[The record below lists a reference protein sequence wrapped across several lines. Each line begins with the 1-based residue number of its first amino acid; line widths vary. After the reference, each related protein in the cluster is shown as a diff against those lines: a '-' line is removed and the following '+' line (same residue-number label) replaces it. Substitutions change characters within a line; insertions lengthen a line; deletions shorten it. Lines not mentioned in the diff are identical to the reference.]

1 MPADHERF
9 IQMAIEEAD
18 KGGAEGNSAVGSII
32 VEGGTVIGVG
42 RNTAI
47 TTKDPTTAHA
57 ETVALRETAVA
68 LGRSDFSGCALYT
81 TFQPCPMCS
90 GAIMVSGISTVVMG
104 ARPLAGES
112 AYGDFSVEKL
122 FHEAGWGDKIEVV
135 TGILVDEC
143 WKVRIDWAEKNGL
156 SR

>member
-9 IQMAIEEAD
+9 IRLAIDEAD

-32 VEGGTVIGVG
+32 VENNTVIGVG
-42 RNTAI
+42 RNLVGASN
-47 TTKDPTTAHA
+47 DPTAHA
-57 ETVALRETAVA
+57 ETVALRETAAA

-104 ARPLAGES
+104 ARPNPSES
-112 AYGDFSVEKL
+112 QYGDFSVEKL
-122 FHEAGWGDKIEVV
+122 FQESGWGSKIEVV
-135 TGILVDEC
+135 SGILTEEC
-143 WKVRIDWAEKNGL
+143 WKIRLDWAAKNGL

>member
-9 IQMAIEEAD
+9 IRLAIDEAD

-32 VEGGTVIGVG
+32 VENNTVIGVG
-42 RNTAI
+42 RNLVGASN
-47 TTKDPTTAHA
+47 DPTAHA
-57 ETVALRETAVA
+57 ETVALRETAAA

-104 ARPLAGES
+104 ARPNLGES
-112 AYGDFSVEKL
+112 QYGDFSVEKL
-122 FHEAGWGDKIEVV
+122 FQESGWGSKIEVV
-135 TGILVDEC
+135 SGILTEEC
-143 WKVRIDWAEKNGL
+143 WKIRLDWAAKNGL

>member
-1 MPADHERF
+1 MSTDHERF
-9 IQMAIEEAD
+9 IQMAIEEAE

-42 RNTAI
+42 RNTALA
-47 TTKDPTTAHA
+47 TKDPTAHA

-104 ARPLAGES
+104 ARPNPGAS
-112 AYGDFSVEKL
+112 PYDDFSVENL
-122 FHEAGWGDKIEVV
+122 FQVSGWESKIEVV
-135 TGILVDEC
+135 TGNLVEES
-143 WKVRIDWAEKNGL
+143 WKIRLDWAEKNGL
-156 SR
+156 NR

>member
-9 IQMAIEEAD
+9 IRLAIDEAD

-32 VEGGTVIGVG
+32 VENNTVIGVG
-42 RNTAI
+42 RNLVGASN
-47 TTKDPTTAHA
+47 DPTAHA
-57 ETVALRETAVA
+57 ETVALRETAAA

-104 ARPLAGES
+104 ARPNPGES
-112 AYGDFSVEKL
+112 QYGDFSVEKL
-122 FHEAGWGDKIEVV
+122 FQESGWGSKIEVIS
-135 TGILVDEC
+135 GILTEEC
-143 WKVRIDWAEKNGL
+143 WKIRRDWAAKNGL

>member
-9 IQMAIEEAD
+9 IRLAIDEAD

-32 VEGGTVIGVG
+32 VENNTVIGVG
-42 RNTAI
+42 RNLVGASN
-47 TTKDPTTAHA
+47 DPTAHA
-57 ETVALRETAVA
+57 ETVALRETAAA

-104 ARPLAGES
+104 ARPNPGES
-112 AYGDFSVEKL
+112 QYGDFSVEKL
-122 FHEAGWGDKIEVV
+122 FQESGWGSKIEVV
-135 TGILVDEC
+135 SGILTEEC
-143 WKVRIDWAEKNGL
+143 WKVRRDWAAKNGL

>member
-9 IQMAIEEAD
+9 IRLAIDEAD

-32 VEGGTVIGVG
+32 VENNTVIGVG
-42 RNTAI
+42 RNLVGASN
-47 TTKDPTTAHA
+47 DPTAHA
-57 ETVALRETAVA
+57 ETVALRETAAA

-104 ARPLAGES
+104 ARPNPGES
-112 AYGDFSVEKL
+112 QYGDFSVEKL
-122 FHEAGWGDKIEVV
+122 FQESGWGSKIEVV
-135 TGILVDEC
+135 SGILTEEC
-143 WKVRIDWAEKNGL
+143 WKIRRDWAAKNGL

>member
-1 MPADHERF
+1 MPAAHERF
-9 IQMAIEEAD
+9 IRLAIDEAD

-32 VEGGTVIGVG
+32 VENNTVIGVG
-42 RNTAI
+42 RNLVGASN
-47 TTKDPTTAHA
+47 DPTAHA
-57 ETVALRETAVA
+57 ETVALRETAAA

-104 ARPLAGES
+104 ARPNPGES
-112 AYGDFSVEKL
+112 QYGDFSVEKL
-122 FHEAGWGDKIEVV
+122 FQESGWGSKIEVV
-135 TGILVDEC
+135 SGILTEEC
-143 WKVRIDWAEKNGL
+143 WKIRRDWAAKNGL

>member
-9 IQMAIEEAD
+9 IRLAIDEAD

-32 VEGGTVIGVG
+32 VENNTVIGVG
-42 RNTAI
+42 RNLVGASN
-47 TTKDPTTAHA
+47 DPTAHA
-57 ETVALRETAVA
+57 ETVALRETAAA
-68 LGRSDFSGCALYT
+68 LGRSDLSGCALYT

-104 ARPLAGES
+104 ARPNPGES
-112 AYGDFSVEKL
+112 QYGDFFVEKL
-122 FHEAGWGDKIEVV
+122 FQESGWGSKIEIVS
-135 TGILVDEC
+135 GILTEEC
-143 WKVRIDWAEKNGL
+143 WKIRLDWAAKNGL

>member
-9 IQMAIEEAD
+9 IRLAIDEAD

-32 VEGGTVIGVG
+32 VENNTVIGVG
-42 RNTAI
+42 RNLVGASN
-47 TTKDPTTAHA
+47 DPTAHA
-57 ETVALRETAVA
+57 ETVALRETAAA

-104 ARPLAGES
+104 ARPNPGES
-112 AYGDFSVEKL
+112 QYGDFSVEKL
-122 FHEAGWGDKIEVV
+122 FQESGWGSKIEVV
-135 TGILVDEC
+135 SGILTEEC
-143 WKVRIDWAEKNGL
+143 WKVRLDWAAKNGL

>member
-9 IQMAIEEAD
+9 IRLAIDEAD

-32 VEGGTVIGVG
+32 VENNTVIGVG
-42 RNTAI
+42 RNLVGASN
-47 TTKDPTTAHA
+47 DPTAHA
-57 ETVALRETAVA
+57 ETVALRETAAA

-104 ARPLAGES
+104 ARPNPGES
-112 AYGDFSVEKL
+112 QYGDFSVENL
-122 FHEAGWGDKIEVV
+122 FQESGWGSKIEVV
-135 TGILVDEC
+135 SGILTEEC
-143 WKVRIDWAEKNGL
+143 WKIRLDWAAKNGL
-156 SR
+156 NR

>member
-9 IQMAIEEAD
+9 IRLAIDEAD

-32 VEGGTVIGVG
+32 VENNTVIGVG
-42 RNTAI
+42 RNLVGASN
-47 TTKDPTTAHA
+47 DPTAHA
-57 ETVALRETAVA
+57 ETVAIRQTAAA
-68 LGRSDFSGCALYT
+68 LSRLDFSGCALYT

-104 ARPLAGES
+104 ARPNPGES
-112 AYGDFSVEKL
+112 QYGDFSVEKL
-122 FHEAGWGDKIEVV
+122 FQESGWGSKIEVV
-135 TGILVDEC
+135 SGILTEEC
-143 WKVRIDWAEKNGL
+143 WKIRLDWAAKNGL

>member
-9 IQMAIEEAD
+9 IRLAIDEAD

-32 VEGGTVIGVG
+32 VENNTVIGVG
-42 RNTAI
+42 RNLVGA
-47 TTKDPTTAHA
+47 
-57 ETVALRETAVA
+57 
-68 LGRSDFSGCALYT
+68 YT

-104 ARPLAGES
+104 ARPNPGES
-112 AYGDFSVEKL
+112 QYGDFSVEKL
-122 FHEAGWGDKIEVV
+122 FQESGWGSKIEVV
-135 TGILVDEC
+135 SGILTEEC
-143 WKVRIDWAEKNGL
+143 WKIRRDWAAKNGL

>member
-9 IQMAIEEAD
+9 IRLAIDEAD

-32 VEGGTVIGVG
+32 VENNTVIGVG
-42 RNTAI
+42 RNLVGASN
-47 TTKDPTTAHA
+47 DPTAHS
-57 ETVALRETAVA
+57 ETVALRETAAA

-104 ARPLAGES
+104 ARPNPGES
-112 AYGDFSVEKL
+112 QYGDFSVEKL
-122 FHEAGWGDKIEVV
+122 FQESGWGSKIEVV
-135 TGILVDEC
+135 SGILTEEC
-143 WKVRIDWAEKNGL
+143 WKVRRDWAAKNGL

>member
-9 IQMAIEEAD
+9 IRLAIDEAD

-32 VEGGTVIGVG
+32 VENNTVIGVG
-42 RNTAI
+42 RNLVGASN
-47 TTKDPTTAHA
+47 DPTAHA
-57 ETVALRETAVA
+57 ETVALRETAAA

-104 ARPLAGES
+104 ARPNPVES
-112 AYGDFSVEKL
+112 QYGDFSVEKL
-122 FHEAGWGDKIEVV
+122 FQESGWGSKIEVV
-135 TGILVDEC
+135 SGILTEEC
-143 WKVRIDWAEKNGL
+143 WKIRRDWAAKNGL

>member
-9 IQMAIEEAD
+9 IRLAIDEAD

-32 VEGGTVIGVG
+32 VENNTVIGVG
-42 RNTAI
+42 RNLVGASN
-47 TTKDPTTAHA
+47 DPTAHA
-57 ETVALRETAVA
+57 ETVALRETAAA
-68 LGRSDFSGCALYT
+68 LGRSDISRCALYT

-104 ARPLAGES
+104 ARPNPGERQ
-112 AYGDFSVEKL
+112 YGDFSVEKL
-122 FHEAGWGDKIEVV
+122 FQESGWGSKIEVV
-135 TGILVDEC
+135 SGILTEEC
-143 WKVRIDWAEKNGL
+143 WKVRRDWAAKNGL

>member
-9 IQMAIEEAD
+9 IRLAIDEAD

-32 VEGGTVIGVG
+32 VENNTVIGVG
-42 RNTAI
+42 RNLVGVSN
-47 TTKDPTTAHA
+47 DPTAHA
-57 ETVALRETAVA
+57 ETVALRETAAA

-104 ARPLAGES
+104 ARPNPGES
-112 AYGDFSVEKL
+112 QYGDFSVEKL
-122 FHEAGWGDKIEVV
+122 FQESGWGSKIEVV
-135 TGILVDEC
+135 SGILTEEC
-143 WKVRIDWAEKNGL
+143 WKIRLDWAAKNGL

>member
-1 MPADHERF
+1 MPADHARF
-9 IQMAIEEAD
+9 IRLAIDEAD

-32 VEGGTVIGVG
+32 VENNTVIGVG
-42 RNTAI
+42 RNLVGASNA
-47 TTKDPTTAHA
+47 PTAHA
-57 ETVALRETAVA
+57 ETVALRETAAA

-104 ARPLAGES
+104 ARPNPGES
-112 AYGDFSVEKL
+112 QYGDFSVEKL
-122 FHEAGWGDKIEVV
+122 FQESGWGSKIEVV
-135 TGILVDEC
+135 SGILTEEC
-143 WKVRIDWAEKNGL
+143 WKIRLDWAAKNGL

>member
-9 IQMAIEEAD
+9 IRLAIDEAD

-32 VEGGTVIGVG
+32 VENNTVIGVG
-42 RNTAI
+42 RNLVGASN
-47 TTKDPTTAHA
+47 DPTAHA
-57 ETVALRETAVA
+57 ETVALRETAAA
-68 LGRSDFSGCALYT
+68 LGRSNFSGCSLYT

-104 ARPLAGES
+104 ARPNPGES
-112 AYGDFSVEKL
+112 QYGDFSVEKL
-122 FHEAGWGDKIEVV
+122 FQESGWGSKIEVV
-135 TGILVDEC
+135 SGILTEEC
-143 WKVRIDWAEKNGL
+143 WKVRLDWAAKNGL

>member
-1 MPADHERF
+1 MPADHERV
-9 IQMAIEEAD
+9 IRLAIDEAD

-32 VEGGTVIGVG
+32 VENNTVIGVG
-42 RNTAI
+42 RNLVGASN
-47 TTKDPTTAHA
+47 DPTAHA
-57 ETVALRETAVA
+57 ETVALRETAAA

-104 ARPLAGES
+104 ARPNPGES
-112 AYGDFSVEKL
+112 QYGDFSVEKL
-122 FHEAGWGDKIEVV
+122 FQESGWGSKIEVV
-135 TGILVDEC
+135 SGILTEEC
-143 WKVRIDWAEKNGL
+143 WKIRRDWAAKNGL

>member
-9 IQMAIEEAD
+9 IRLAIDEAD

-32 VEGGTVIGVG
+32 VENNTVIGVG
-42 RNTAI
+42 RNLVGASN
-47 TTKDPTTAHA
+47 DPTAHA
-57 ETVALRETAVA
+57 ETVALRETASA

-104 ARPLAGES
+104 ARPNPSES
-112 AYGDFSVEKL
+112 QYGDFSVEKL
-122 FHEAGWGDKIEVV
+122 FQESGWGSKIDVV
-135 TGILVDEC
+135 SGILTEEC
-143 WKVRIDWAEKNGL
+143 WKIRLDWAAKNGL

>member
-9 IQMAIEEAD
+9 IRLAIDEAD

-32 VEGGTVIGVG
+32 VENNTVIGVG
-42 RNTAI
+42 RNLVGASN
-47 TTKDPTTAHA
+47 DPTAHA
-57 ETVALRETAVA
+57 ETVALRETAAA

-104 ARPLAGES
+104 ARPNPGES
-112 AYGDFSVEKL
+112 QYGDFSVEKL
-122 FHEAGWGDKIEVV
+122 FQESGWGSKIKVV
-135 TGILVDEC
+135 SGILTEEC
-143 WKVRIDWAEKNGL
+143 WKIRRDWAAKNGL

>member
-9 IQMAIEEAD
+9 IRLAIDEAD

-32 VEGGTVIGVG
+32 VENNTVIGVG
-42 RNTAI
+42 RNLVGASN
-47 TTKDPTTAHA
+47 DPTAHA
-57 ETVALRETAVA
+57 ETVALRETAAA

-104 ARPLAGES
+104 ARPNPGES
-112 AYGDFSVEKL
+112 QYGDFSVEKL
-122 FHEAGWGDKIEVV
+122 FQESGWENKIEVV
-135 TGILVDEC
+135 SGILTEEC
-143 WKVRIDWAEKNGL
+143 WKVRRDWAAKNGL

>member
-9 IQMAIEEAD
+9 IRLAIDEAG

-32 VEGGTVIGVG
+32 VENDTVIGVG
-42 RNTAI
+42 KNLALASN
-47 TTKDPTTAHA
+47 DPTAHA
-57 ETVALRETAVA
+57 ETVAIRQTAEA
-68 LGRSDFSGCALYT
+68 LSRLGFSGCALYT

-104 ARPLAGES
+104 ARPNPGES
-112 AYGDFSVEKL
+112 QYGDFSVEKL
-122 FHEAGWGDKIEVV
+122 FQESGWGSKIEVV
-135 TGILVDEC
+135 SGILTEEC
-143 WKVRIDWAEKNGL
+143 WKIRRDWAAKNGL

>member
-9 IQMAIEEAD
+9 IRLAIDEAD

-32 VEGGTVIGVG
+32 VENNTVIGVG
-42 RNTAI
+42 RNLVGASN
-47 TTKDPTTAHA
+47 DPTAHA
-57 ETVALRETAVA
+57 ETVALRETAAA

-104 ARPLAGES
+104 ARPNPGES
-112 AYGDFSVEKL
+112 QYGDFSVEKL
-122 FHEAGWGDKIEVV
+122 FQESGWGSKIEVV
-135 TGILVDEC
+135 SGILTEEC
-143 WKVRIDWAEKNGL
+143 WKVRQDWAAKNGL

>member
-9 IQMAIEEAD
+9 IRLAIDEAD

-32 VEGGTVIGVG
+32 VENNTVIGVG
-42 RNTAI
+42 RNLVGASN
-47 TTKDPTTAHA
+47 DPTAHA
-57 ETVALRETAVA
+57 ETVALRETAAA

-90 GAIMVSGISTVVMG
+90 GAIMVSGTSTVVMG
-104 ARPLAGES
+104 ARPNPGES
-112 AYGDFSVEKL
+112 QYGDFSVEKL
-122 FHEAGWGDKIEVV
+122 FQESGWGSKIEVIS
-135 TGILVDEC
+135 GILTEEC
-143 WKVRIDWAEKNGL
+143 WKIRLDWAAKNGL

>member
-9 IQMAIEEAD
+9 IRLAIDEAD

-32 VEGGTVIGVG
+32 VENNTVIGVG
-42 RNTAI
+42 RNLVGASN
-47 TTKDPTTAHA
+47 DPTAHA
-57 ETVALRETAVA
+57 ETVALRETAAA

-104 ARPLAGES
+104 ARPNPGES
-112 AYGDFSVEKL
+112 QYDDFSVEKL
-122 FHEAGWGDKIEVV
+122 FQESGWGSKIEVV
-135 TGILVDEC
+135 SGILTEEC
-143 WKVRIDWAEKNGL
+143 WKIRRDWAAKNGL

>member
-1 MPADHERF
+1 MPTEHERF
-9 IQMAIEEAD
+9 VRMAIDEAD

-32 VEGGTVIGVG
+32 VENGTVIGVG

-47 TTKDPTTAHA
+47 TTHDATAHA
-57 ETVALRETAVA
+57 ESVALRETAVA

-104 ARPLAGES
+104 ARPNPGES
-112 AYGDFSVEKL
+112 AFGDFSVENL
-122 FHEAGWGDKIEVV
+122 FQVSGSESKIEIV
-135 TGILVDEC
+135 TEILVEEC
-143 WKVRIDWAEKNGL
+143 WKVHLDWAEKNGL
-156 SR
+156 NR

>member
-9 IQMAIEEAD
+9 IRLAIDEAD

-32 VEGGTVIGVG
+32 VENNTVIGVG
-42 RNTAI
+42 RNLVGASN
-47 TTKDPTTAHA
+47 DPTAHA
-57 ETVALRETAVA
+57 ETVALRETAAA

-104 ARPLAGES
+104 ARPNPGES
-112 AYGDFSVEKL
+112 QYGDFSVE
-122 FHEAGWGDKIEVV
+122 VV
-135 TGILVDEC
+135 SGILTEEC
-143 WKVRIDWAEKNGL
+143 WKIRLDWAAKNGL

>member
-9 IQMAIEEAD
+9 LRLAIDEAD

-32 VEGGTVIGVG
+32 VENNTVIGVG
-42 RNTAI
+42 RNLVGASN
-47 TTKDPTTAHA
+47 DPTAHA
-57 ETVALRETAVA
+57 ETVALRETAAA

-104 ARPLAGES
+104 ARPNPSES
-112 AYGDFSVEKL
+112 QYGDFSVEKL
-122 FHEAGWGDKIEVV
+122 FQESGWGDKIEVV
-135 TGILVDEC
+135 SGILVEEC
-143 WKVRIDWAEKNGL
+143 WKIRRDWAAKNGL

>member
-9 IQMAIEEAD
+9 IRLAIDEAD

-32 VEGGTVIGVG
+32 VENNTVIGVG
-42 RNTAI
+42 RNLVGASN
-47 TTKDPTTAHA
+47 DPTAHA
-57 ETVALRETAVA
+57 ETVALRETAAA

-104 ARPLAGES
+104 ARPNPGES
-112 AYGDFSVEKL
+112 QYGDFSVEKL
-122 FHEAGWGDKIEVV
+122 FQESGWGSKIEVV
-135 TGILVDEC
+135 SGILTEEC
-143 WKVRIDWAEKNGL
+143 WKIRLDWAGKNGL